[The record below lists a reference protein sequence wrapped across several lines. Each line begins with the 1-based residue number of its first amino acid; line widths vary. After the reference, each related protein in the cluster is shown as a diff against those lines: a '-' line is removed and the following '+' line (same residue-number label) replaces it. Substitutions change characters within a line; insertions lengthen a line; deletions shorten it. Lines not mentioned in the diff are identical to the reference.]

1 MASCV
6 KILNSH
12 GVFGRGSL
20 AFVYPSWLSPST
32 PSRATPKASTHT
44 PGTGS
49 RAAMCAAHNGAA
61 LRISSRSGWPVHYA
75 NLGGQRRSCETT
87 KKDKY
92 EGNMKEEEKKN
103 TPRKARRG
111 KNCSRA
117 WFAADGPITAVIYAR
132 LTITLR
138 GCEQPRRRDEI
149 FPPCFRLTR
158 HTLAGLGG
166 DGISSVGALRRSACV

>member
-1 MASCV
+1 M
-6 KILNSH
+6 
-12 GVFGRGSL
+12 F
-20 AFVYPSWLSPST
+20 T
-32 PSRATPKASTHT
+32 PL
-44 PGTGS
+44 GS
-49 RAAMCAAHNGAA
+49 RCQLRRAQPQRQAHTRLALARVRPCAR
-61 LRISSRSGWPVHYA
+61 RISSRSGWPVHYA